1 MDASDLKD
9 LFATAKTRMDGYV
22 EHVRRELAG
31 VRTGRASTGLLDSVF
46 VEAYGA
52 RMPLNQ
58 VASLSVPEP
67 AMIVATPFDP
77 GVMAAI
83 EKAIRSSD
91 LGLNPANDGKVIRIP
106 IPPLTEERR
115 KDLSR
120 HVHKMAEEGRNQV
133 RGARRDA
140 NDRLKRFLK
149 EHEISE
155 DEEKRGLVEV
165 QRLTDEAVKAI
176 DDLQTR
182 KDEELLGR

>member
-1 MDASDLKD
+1 MDDADLKA
-9 LFATAKTRMDGYV
+9 LYAATRTRMDGYV

-31 VRTGRASTGLLDSVF
+31 VRTGRANTGLLDQIF
-46 VEAYGA
+46 VDAYGS

-67 AMIVATPFDP
+67 ALIVAAPFDP
-77 GVMAAI
+77 GVASAI

-91 LGLNPANDGKVIRIP
+91 LGLNPASDGKVIRIP
-106 IPPLTEERR
+106 IPPLTDERR

-133 RGARRDA
+133 RGARREA
-140 NDRLKRFLK
+140 NEKLKKALK
-149 EHEISE
+149 EHTISE
-155 DEEKRGLVEV
+155 DEEKRGLAEV

-176 DDLQTR
+176 DELQKR